1 MYLAVLVYPK
11 NIKKRTDFVNVCR
24 AWWCKGESGRFNKGQ
39 IHNPD
44 ITRFSESADI
54 QREFDRA
61 TRILIK
67 KRQMAGNIAKMS
79 LLNEIIPVR
88 IGHRKFSLNAIIKS
102 WIGRHSTGNIKSAT
116 DKATIRVWS
125 ESLPV
130 VHLMMGLHCAME
142 SLFDKKQM
150 ELEDLLQD
158 TRWVKEAV
166 KEAEKIRIFAAQT
179 QRNASKRYP
188 LNASLMISVTIKSQT
203 L

>member
-1 MYLAVLVYPK
+1 
-11 NIKKRTDFVNVCR
+11 
-24 AWWCKGESGRFNKGQ
+24 
-39 IHNPD
+39 
-44 ITRFSESADI
+44 
-54 QREFDRA
+54 
-61 TRILIK
+61 
-67 KRQMAGNIAKMS
+67 
-79 LLNEIIPVR
+79 
-88 IGHRKFSLNAIIKS
+88 
-102 WIGRHSTGNIKSAT
+102 
-116 DKATIRVWS
+116 
-125 ESLPV
+125 
-130 VHLMMGLHCAME
+130 MMGLHCAME